1 LRVFPVLIDSRPD
14 YLGSGAPERSLLL
27 TPVHGSTTLLAHLRQ
42 AFEGVTSNSLT
53 VVTTFEPTAGY
64 EAAIREAGGAIEAVV
79 RADRF
84 AESIGVS
91 KPSDWLLVRDARRVS
106 NAPLDLSRIVAD
118 VHNDAGWVRH
128 LVTLADSPGGTSERV
143 IVSGDG
149 RVVRI
154 QRYFEKATW
163 AFLADVVCSLL
174 PASTAQIGV
183 SLPLQSLADLRAAL
197 AAAAV
202 PSRDLFLDAPVFNLE
217 HEAGLL
223 GLVEGITLGAATT
236 SGLGTLLGLRKHP
249 TTRVVGPVSA
259 GPDVVLEEDSLVVGP
274 TLLGEGSRV
283 GRGAVVAQC
292 VVLPGTGIPNG
303 TILRQQVVTPDRL
316 EPRAALPTSPAPA
329 AGTPRMT
336 GHIVEESPVHPYY
349 FLKRPVETLL
359 AGASLIVLSP
369 LLLLLAALVKLDSR
383 GPVLF
388 GDRREGKGG
397 RVYRCWK
404 FRTMVTGADARQDE
418 LKRIN
423 QVDGPQF
430 KMDDD
435 PRVTRLG
442 KWLRALNLDELP
454 QLLNVVTGEM
464 SLVGPRPSP
473 FRENQVCVPWREARL
488 SVRPGITGLWQV
500 CRHDRSSGDFHQWIY
515 YDLLYVHH
523 QSPWLDAKI
532 FLATVLTLGGRYSAP
547 LEKLLPRQL
556 FHERRHSPR
565 PPGSAREADLPHS
578 A

>member
-1 LRVFPVLIDSRPD
+1 VFPVLIDSRPE
-14 YLGSGAPERSLLL
+14 YLGGDSATRSLLL

-53 VVTTFEPTAGY
+53 VVTTFEPTAEY
-64 EAAIREAGGAIEAVV
+64 QAAIREAGGAIEAVV
-79 RADRF
+79 RADQF
-84 AESIGVS
+84 AERIGVS

-106 NAPLDLSRIVAD
+106 SAPLDLRRIVAE
-118 VHNDAGWVRH
+118 VHNDSGWVRH
-128 LVTLADSPGGTSERV
+128 LVTRADPPGGTSERV

-163 AFLADVVCSLL
+163 AFLGDVVCSLL
-174 PASTAQIGV
+174 PASTGQLGV
-183 SLPLQSLADLRAAL
+183 SLPLQSLAGLRAAL

-202 PSRDLFLDAPVFNLE
+202 PSRDLFLDAPVFDLE

-223 GLVEGITLGAATT
+223 GLVEAITLGSGGAA
-236 SGLGTLLGLRKHP
+236 GLGTLLGLRKHP
-249 TTRVVGPVSA
+249 TARVVGMVSA
-259 GPDVVLEEDSLVVGP
+259 GPGVALEEDSLVVGP

-292 VVLPGTGIPNG
+292 VVLPGTDVPDG
-303 TILRQQVVTPDRL
+303 TILRQQVVTPERR
-316 EPRAALPTSPAPA
+316 EPRAAMPTSPVPA
-329 AGTPRMT
+329 AGTPRMS

-349 FLKRPVETLL
+349 FLKRPVEAIL
-359 AGASLIVLSP
+359 AGISLIGLSP
-369 LLLLLAALVKLDSR
+369 LLALLAALVKLDSR

-430 KMDDD
+430 KMDND
-435 PRVTRLG
+435 PRVTRVG
-442 KWLRALNLDELP
+442 TWLRALNLDELP
-454 QLLNVVTGEM
+454 QLLNVLAGEM
-464 SLVGPRPSP
+464 SFVGPRPSP

-500 CRHDRSSGDFHQWIY
+500 CRHERSLGDFHQWIY

-523 QSPWLDAKI
+523 QSPWLDGKI
-532 FLATVLTLGGRYSAP
+532 LLATLLTLGGRHPAP
-547 LEKLLPRQL
+547 LARLLPREL

-565 PPGSAREADLPHS
+565 PPDAPREADLPHS